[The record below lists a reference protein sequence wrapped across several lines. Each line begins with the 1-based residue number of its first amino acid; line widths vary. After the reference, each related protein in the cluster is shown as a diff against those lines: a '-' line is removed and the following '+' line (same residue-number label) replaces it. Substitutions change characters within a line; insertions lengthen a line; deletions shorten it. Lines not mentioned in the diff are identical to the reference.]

1 MNQLFIID
9 KENLYRLSIR
19 ISHTFVRG
27 IFKRKNEGI
36 FKRKDERIFKRKND
50 SVNK

>member
-9 KENLYRLSIR
+9 KEKLYRLSIR

-27 IFKRKNEGI
+27 IFKSKNEGIFKRKNEGI
-36 FKRKDERIFKRKND
+36 FKRKDEKDI
-50 SVNK
+50 